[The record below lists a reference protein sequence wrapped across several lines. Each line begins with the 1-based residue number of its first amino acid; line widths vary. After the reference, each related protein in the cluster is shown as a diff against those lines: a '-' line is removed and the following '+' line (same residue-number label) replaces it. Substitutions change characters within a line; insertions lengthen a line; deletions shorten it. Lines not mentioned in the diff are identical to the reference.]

1 MDEEVA
7 KNKQQQQQYKQE
19 FEEAIQHNETEIKQL
34 LEVIELRYEERIQR
48 LENVQINC
56 KNNLKEINELCG
68 RINEFENNNIS
79 QEVRKEN

>member
-7 KNKQQQQQYKQE
+7 KNKQQQQYIQE
-19 FEEAIQHNETEIKQL
+19 FEEAIQHNEAEIKQL

>member
-7 KNKQQQQQYKQE
+7 KNKQQQQYIQE